1 MNHAALIT
9 VPDSSEAQV
18 ADRAFRRL
26 MEAYLRSNHRRKV
39 EIIEKAYRFA
49 RNAHSDMRRLNGE
62 HYILHPLEVARI
74 VVEELGLGSTSICC
88 ALLHD
93 VVKNSDYTTDDIR
106 SAFGPRIADI
116 VEGISRISG
125 GILGQNA
132 EVQAEKFRK
141 LLLSMSTDIRV
152 VLVKMA
158 DRMHNMRTL
167 DALSP
172 AKQLRVAD
180 ETLYVYAPLAHRL
193 GLNKMKYEFED
204 LAMRYKHPAIYDM
217 IRSKVTE
224 SEAERKRIVE
234 EFVAPVRRSLDEAGF
249 KYEIKA
255 RVKSAYS
262 IYNKMR
268 KKGVAFEEVYD
279 IYALRVIFENDD
291 ETLEKLRCWQIYT
304 FFTDHYQV
312 HPGRLRDW
320 TSTPKANGYRALH
333 LTAMGPDGRWIEVQ
347 IRSRKMD
354 DIAELGFAAHWK
366 YKTGEETPEAELDS
380 WMNTIKDILAHP
392 GPNAIDF
399 LDTIKLSLYS
409 REIYVFTPHG
419 DLIALPSGSTVLDMA
434 FAIHTHLGL
443 HCVAGKIN
451 RRLVDPGHELCS
463 GDQVEIISA
472 EKSCPTPAL
481 LSMCRTAKALHKLR
495 VYLRRHSAE
504 SPGKSPARMR
514 IVDADC
520 AVVTEATHENQS
532 R

>member
-1 MNHAALIT
+1 MNHAANI
-9 VPDSSEAQV
+9 PFYESSESLP

-26 MEAYLRSNHRRKV
+26 MDAYLRSNHRRKV

-62 HYILHPLEVARI
+62 PYILHPLEVARI
-74 VVEELGLGSTSICC
+74 AIEELGLGSTSICC

-93 VVKNSDYTTDDIR
+93 VVENSDYTTDDIR
-106 SAFGPRIADI
+106 SAFGDRIGDI

-125 GILGQNA
+125 GILGHNA

-141 LLLSMSTDIRV
+141 LLLSMSTDVRV

-158 DRMHNMRTL
+158 DRLHNMRTL
-167 DALSP
+167 DALPP
-172 AKQLRVAD
+172 AKQKRVAD

-193 GLNKMKYEFED
+193 GLSKMKYELED
-204 LAMRYKHPAIYDM
+204 LAMRYKHPDVYAM

-224 SEAERKRIVE
+224 SEAERRRIVE
-234 EFVAPVRRSLDEAGF
+234 EFVAPVRGKLDEAGF
-249 KYEIKA
+249 RYEIKA

-262 IYNKMR
+262 IYNKMQ
-268 KKGVAFEEVYD
+268 KKNVPFEEVYD
-279 IYALRVIFENDD
+279 IYALRVIFDNDD
-291 ETLEKLRCWQIYT
+291 DALEKLRCWQIYT
-304 FFTDHYQV
+304 FFTDFYQV

-333 LTAMGPDGRWIEVQ
+333 LTAMGPDGKWIEVQ

-354 DIAELGFAAHWK
+354 EIAELGFAAHWK
-366 YKTGEETPEAELDS
+366 YKTGEESAESELDS
-380 WMNTIKDILAHP
+380 WMNTIKDILANP
-392 GPNAIDF
+392 APDAIDF

-409 REIYVFTPHG
+409 REIYVFTPDG
-419 DLIALPSGSTVLDMA
+419 DLISLPSGSTVLDMA

-451 RRLVDPGHELCS
+451 RRLVEPGHELQS

-481 LSMCRTAKALHKLR
+481 LGMCRTAKALHKLR
-495 VYLRRHSAE
+495 VYLRRHSVDAH
-504 SPGKSPARMR
+504 SASPANPHAGFRM
-514 IVDADC
+514 D
-520 AVVTEATHENQS
+520 TPQE
-532 R
+532 